1 MGKLDTTPDFDALL
15 HEFAPVYPVRC
26 SVAKALKAI
35 PDDQAAKV
43 LAALGNDKI
52 AGTAIAKALTAV
64 SGITISE
71 FSLNRHRRKK
81 CTCD

>member
-1 MGKLDTTPDFDALL
+1 MGKLDNTPDFDALL
-15 HEFAPVYPVRC
+15 TEYAPAYPVRC
-26 SVAKALKAI
+26 TVTKALQSL
-35 PDDQAAKV
+35 PEDQATKV
-43 LAALGNDKI
+43 RRALANPDV

>member
-1 MGKLDTTPDFDALL
+1 MGKLDTTPDFDVLL
-15 HEFAPVYPVRC
+15 AEFAPAYPVRC
-26 SVAKALKAI
+26 TVAKALKQL
-35 PDDQAAKV
+35 PDDQTAKV

-52 AGTAIAKALTAV
+52 AGTAIAKALSAV
-64 SGITISE
+64 SGLSISE